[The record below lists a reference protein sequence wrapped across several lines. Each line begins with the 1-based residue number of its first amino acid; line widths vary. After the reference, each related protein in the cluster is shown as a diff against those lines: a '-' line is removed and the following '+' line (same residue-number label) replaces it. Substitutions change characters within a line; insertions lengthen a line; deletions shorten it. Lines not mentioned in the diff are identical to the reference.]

1 MRDRFKKTKFQ
12 TADDILP
19 PSTLVKSNSHR
30 HNKPS
35 LETANTFVKKEDQDL
50 KEEEIE
56 RTKIKK
62 ISKPNFLKLNSE
74 IPETQK

>member
-35 LETANTFVKKEDQDL
+35 LETANTFIKKEDLD
-50 KEEEIE
+50 
-56 RTKIKK
+56 
-62 ISKPNFLKLNSE
+62 
-74 IPETQK
+74 